1 MLPDNFTRFLL
12 LKRTGSPLDIAGHD
26 GSVAAPSQGD
36 DSRPSDFYILDSPS
50 DIATLTQTTPAVR
63 GVHTRPW
70 TSSSIESTDT
80 PVADGSDP
88 ALRARIDR
96 YPSKY
101 LVEVAAGEVAS
112 IGRYIGRT
120 DLHIAMS

>member
-12 LKRTGSPLDIAGHD
+12 LKRTGSHVDVAGHD
-26 GSVAAPSQGD
+26 SSAAAPSQGD

-80 PVADGSDP
+80 SVADGSDP